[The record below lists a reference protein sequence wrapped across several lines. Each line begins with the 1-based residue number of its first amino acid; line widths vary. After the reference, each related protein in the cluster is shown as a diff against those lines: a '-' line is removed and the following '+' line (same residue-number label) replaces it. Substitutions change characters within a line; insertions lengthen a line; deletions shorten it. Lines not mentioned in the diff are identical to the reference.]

1 MKTRLFTLALLLTSS
16 LVLTS
21 CKEQVKENSTE
32 TPTAV
37 ETTQETPETTA
48 DTKLID
54 LTFVSEGYATR
65 EAGSDWVKVNLK
77 STSPDQVTIVV
88 SSREDIKK
96 PTCSLET
103 VATKIADNTYQAV
116 LQNSQ
121 VNFSISEGQLTIDT
135 VNESDR
141 GVLSFYCSGG
151 GSLQGTYTAAD

>member
-1 MKTRLFTLALLLTSS
+1 MKTRLFTLALLLTSG

-37 ETTQETPETTA
+37 ENTQETTETTA

-54 LTFVSEGYATR
+54 LTFASEGYATR

-103 VATKIADNTYQAV
+103 VATKVADNTYQAV

-121 VNFSISEGQLTIDT
+121 VNFSLGEGQLTIDT

-151 GSLQGTYTAAD
+151 GSLQGTYTAVD

>member
-54 LTFVSEGYATR
+54 LTFASEGYATR

>member
-1 MKTRLFTLALLLTSS
+1 MKTRLFTLALLLTSG

-37 ETTQETPETTA
+37 ENTQETTETTA

-54 LTFVSEGYATR
+54 LTFASEGYATR

-103 VATKIADNTYQAV
+103 VATKVADNTYQAV

-121 VNFSISEGQLTIDT
+121 VNFSLGEGQLTIDT

-151 GSLQGTYTAAD
+151 GSLQGTYTTVD